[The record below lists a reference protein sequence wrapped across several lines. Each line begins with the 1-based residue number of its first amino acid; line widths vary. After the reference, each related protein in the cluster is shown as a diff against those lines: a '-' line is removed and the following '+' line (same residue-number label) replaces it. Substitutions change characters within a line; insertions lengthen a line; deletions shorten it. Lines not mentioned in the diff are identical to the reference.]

1 MSYLKIVS
9 GSAPG
14 QIIDLSGNEMILGR
28 HPSCQIVLD
37 NVAVSRYHASIIRR
51 NNAYYLKDLGSRNG
65 TYLNGRAIQQE
76 TLLHHAD
83 EVDICEIVLRIHLNQ
98 PGESV
103 SVELLESPSHPSPS
117 ETRITRTS
125 ESGTS
130 LIAANELDN
139 SSIITELSSDSEEI
153 DSNFR
158 INVNAEAKLRGII
171 EIGQALSG
179 VLDTGKAL
187 QKTLDSLFKIF
198 PQSDV
203 GYAILI
209 DRETGKSVW
218 QAAKSRRKGQPQ
230 RFSATIVQEAIRRK
244 TAILSEDVQI
254 DERFDASLSIV
265 GTPMHSL
272 MCVPLLTP
280 EKQILGVLQ
289 LATHSIAQSF
299 SSQDLDLFVS
309 VACQVSLAVDNSEMH
324 EVLTKQRE
332 IQRDLD
338 YAKQIQRGFLPKKRP
353 QPSGY
358 QFFDHYVS
366 AQSVG
371 GDYFDYV
378 RLPSKQL
385 GIAIADVAGKG
396 VAAALLMARL
406 FSATRHNLLA
416 SESVA
421 EAMCLLNEEFC
432 EGNLGYRFITCALG
446 ILNPKT
452 HKIRM
457 SNAGHLMPLLRSA
470 SGKVREMTDEIAGLP
485 LGVDAVSKYEECEF
499 AIKKGESLLLFTDGV
514 NEAANSQNEIFGIN
528 RLKSCLAAGPAEP
541 EALVRNVL
549 TAVEGFCGS
558 SEFRDDL
565 CIVCLHR
572 QA

>member
-1 MSYLKIVS
+1 
-9 GSAPG
+9 
-14 QIIDLSGNEMILGR
+14 
-28 HPSCQIVLD
+28 
-37 NVAVSRYHASIIRR
+37 
-51 NNAYYLKDLGSRNG
+51 
-65 TYLNGRAIQQE
+65 
-76 TLLHHAD
+76 
-83 EVDICEIVLRIHLNQ
+83 
-98 PGESV
+98 
-103 SVELLESPSHPSPS
+103 
-117 ETRITRTS
+117 
-125 ESGTS
+125 
-130 LIAANELDN
+130 
-139 SSIITELSSDSEEI
+139 
-153 DSNFR
+153 
-158 INVNAEAKLRGII
+158 
-171 EIGQALSG
+171 
-179 VLDTGKAL
+179 
-187 QKTLDSLFKIF
+187 
-198 PQSDV
+198 
-203 GYAILI
+203 
-209 DRETGKSVW
+209 
-218 QAAKSRRKGQPQ
+218 
-230 RFSATIVQEAIRRK
+230 RK

-254 DERFDASLSIV
+254 DERFDASLSIA

-280 EKQILGVLQ
+280 EKQVLGVLQ

-332 IQRDLD
+332 LQRDLD

-353 QPSGY
+353 QLTGY

-366 AQSVG
+366 AHSVG

-396 VAAALLMARL
+396 VSAALLMARL

-421 EAMCLLNEEFC
+421 EAMGLLNEEFS
-432 EGNLGYRFITCALG
+432 EGDLGYRFITCGLG

-485 LGVDAVSKYEECEF
+485 LGVDADSKYEECEF
-499 AIKKGESLLLFTDGV
+499 AIKKGESLLMFTDGV

-528 RLKSCLAAGPAEP
+528 RLKSCLAAGPADP